1 MDEVLDEL
9 QEQVQEPPR
18 DWLNRAIA
26 MTLAIFAAIMT
37 LAKIV
42 DDNIVQEIIADNQQ
56 WVDAWLWYQAS
67 SVKEHLFELQVDQ
80 VRLWA
85 ERNGATA
92 QWRARLNAYAHQS
105 AKYRQRKAQTQR
117 WAQQWRKRLEVLNAK
132 DDWFDRG
139 DALFG
144 MSFSFLAVSALTR
157 RKWLYGVA
165 VLLGVTATAMA
176 AYGWWLP
183 VPPAPPM
190 S

>member
-9 QEQVQEPPR
+9 QEKVSEPPR

-26 MTLAIFAAIMT
+26 ITLAIFAAIMT

-67 SVKEHLFELQVDQ
+67 SIKEHLFELQADQ
-80 VRLWA
+80 VRLLSG
-85 ERNGATA
+85 RNGASW
-92 QWRARLNAYAHQS
+92 QWRLKDYARQQS
-105 AKYRQRKAQTQR
+105 KYRQRKQQTQR
-117 WAQQWRKRLEVLNAK
+117 WAQQWRKRLEVLNTK

-144 MSFSFLAVSALTR
+144 MSFSFLAISALTR

-165 VLLGVTATAMA
+165 VVLGLIATAMA
-176 AYGWWLP
+176 AWGWWLP
-183 VPPAPPM
+183 VPPEPPM
-190 S
+190 G